1 MMCQICTKPIEEDEG
16 IEVLGDLGVTK
27 GWIHEDCL
35 QWNIIQLLKEKPEY
49 EILLR
54 RIIDFEERNI
64 DERQHTF
71 SGTERSVVMWRWS
84 DMGVPAAT
92 LNKLVNMYILTI
104 VLSTRSTTD
113 YTLVDRKVTKD
124 VLDAFEEAVEEEGGN
139 GNGIEIPA
147 DIFDI
152 IVDYDD
158 IKGLIK
164 DNLSAP
170 QIAFGFF
177 GGPATGKTL
186 FLLEIERLGGV
197 YVDATR
203 MSASALGQVLAQR
216 PRFILIDEI
225 DKLKDPTVLGVLN
238 TVIEEGKLVET
249 ISGKIRNIEL
259 PTQVFVAGLTDAK
272 LPEDFKSRLIDFHFK
287 PYTRGEFIVVVE
299 NYLVKREKC
308 PDGIAGYIAVRVYD
322 ELNKNI
328 RTARNIYK
336 LCRGDISKANVD
348 RKIEILKKYKKGF
361 NFQSP

>member
-1 MMCQICTKPIEEDEG
+1 MICQICTKPIEEGEG
-16 IEVLGDLGVTK
+16 IEVLGDLGETK

-35 QWNIIQLLKEKPEY
+35 QGNVFQLLKEKPEY

-64 DERQHTF
+64 EEKQHTF
-71 SGTERSVVMWRWS
+71 SGTKRSVVMWRWS
-84 DMGVPAAT
+84 DIGVPAAR

-113 YTLVDRKVTKD
+113 YTLVDRKVTKE
-124 VLDAFEEAVEEEGGN
+124 VFDAFEEVIEEEGGN

-147 DIFDI
+147 DLFDI

-164 DNLSAP
+164 DNLSVP

-197 YVDATR
+197 YIDAGR

-238 TVIEEGKLVET
+238 TVIEEGKLIET
-249 ISGKIRNIEL
+249 ISGKIRNIKL

-272 LPEDFKSRLIDFHFK
+272 LPEDFKSRLLEFHFK
-287 PYTRGEFIVVVE
+287 PYTRGDFIAVVKKF
-299 NYLVKREKC
+299 LVKREKC
-308 PDGIAGYIAVRVYD
+308 PDDIAGYIAERVYD

-336 LCRGDISKANVD
+336 LCRGNISKENVD
-348 RKIEILKKYKKGF
+348 RKIGILKKYEKGMSQ
-361 NFQSP
+361 NIP